1 MRSARRAVTV
11 VALAA
16 LALLVPGA
24 AQAKSYSLPK
34 AVVHVEIASD
44 GSLLV
49 REDITFSYSGSFSGA
64 YRDIPVRGGERV
76 DLVRVSEGGEAY
88 RPGGNTVL
96 GSFDLPG
103 EYGVDENTQRVR
115 VVWHYRAL
123 NEQRTFTIRY
133 RFRGLAV
140 AYDDVVDVNL
150 QVWGDE
156 WPVAVSDLRA
166 EMELPRPIGL
176 TGTRYRVWGA
186 PEWVRGVVDR
196 TRTGTTLRAVNVPSG
211 QFVEMRTVFPRR
223 LLTST
228 RGARVVDG
236 NGFAGIVAEQGE
248 RADEY
253 AEGREKIDEAKD
265 NLGRTMLTLAA
276 FALLPALGV
285 MLAIWLLF
293 GRERGTGYD
302 REYEQ
307 EPPSDEA
314 PAIVPPLLRQGTEPG
329 SLEFTATLFDLVR
342 RGYYVAKPVTT
353 EKKTWAGLRTE
364 QVADLELSPGDSSVE
379 LTEFEEPVAKVF
391 DHIVDDGPEVL
402 SKMRD
407 RIESTRASNAKRFER
422 FKENVSDEIKKRRWY
437 LGTGAKVFA
446 VAIVASVA
454 AAVVL
459 LWMGIAGFRPE
470 APRWNEVVQIAL
482 GVCAIVNAVV
492 LIIGVANTKLWR
504 RRTKAGQLEAQR
516 WEAFRRY
523 LADFPRLDIAPP
535 ATLALW
541 ERFLVYGIAFGIAER
556 VLQGA
561 QIHMPEELAEA
572 SSIYWI
578 SPHGDLGS
586 GASALAIGDLS
597 SGFGSALAPP
607 SSSGSGGSGGGFS
620 GGGGRGRRRRRR
632 RSLVAQPRRRLVL
645 VERDRAGDRDV
656 ERLGALGHR
665 DRRGTRR
672 TSSTSAGSPSRSA
685 PSTNVTRSGAR
696 PRQAAGPLADER
708 DSRRGRVLEASS
720 GTRKIAPVEPRSAF
734 GAVGI
739 GASLTTERRTRPSA
753 SAARISVPTF
763 PGRPTCQSASPTGAG
778 SPWRESSRRKTR
790 DHARR
795 MRELRD
801 VGEQLRLDARSPARR
816 ERRPARAR
824 RRAPPRRG
832 PRPRRRRG
840 RAAALARPQ
849 PPDELEPRVRRRG
862 DHARPDAQRGL
873 RLPRSP

>member
-34 AVVHVEIASD
+34 AVVQVEIASD

-49 REDITFSYSGSFSGA
+49 REDITFSYAGSFSGA

-88 RPGGNTVL
+88 RPGGNTEL

-236 NGFAGIVAEQGE
+236 NGFAGIVAEQEE

-265 NLGRTMLTLAA
+265 NLGRTLLTLAA

-285 MLAIWLLF
+285 MFAIWLLF

-504 RRTKAGQLEAQR
+504 RRTQGRSAGGAALGGVPPLPRRLSPPRHRAAR
-516 WEAFRRY
+516 DARALGAVPRVRDRFRDRGARAPGR
-523 LADFPRLDIAPP
+523 ADPHAR
-535 ATLALW
+535 
-541 ERFLVYGIAFGIAER
+541 
-556 VLQGA
+556 GA
-561 QIHMPEELAEA
+561 
-572 SSIYWI
+572 
-578 SPHGDLGS
+578 
-586 GASALAIGDLS
+586 
-597 SGFGSALAPP
+597 
-607 SSSGSGGSGGGFS
+607 
-620 GGGGRGRRRRRR
+620 GRGRARSTGSARTATSAPAPARSPSATSRRASAR
-632 RSLVAQPRRRLVL
+632 RSPRPPPAAQAAPAAASPAAVGAVAVAAAVARGRRSAAAAAVL
-645 VERDRAGDRDV
+645 VESDRARDADV
-656 ERLGALGHR
+656 ERLCAFRHR
-665 DRRGTRR
+665 DRRRR
-672 TSSTSAGSPSRSA
+672 
-685 PSTNVTRSGAR
+685 
-696 PRQAAGPLADER
+696 
-708 DSRRGRVLEASS
+708 
-720 GTRKIAPVEPRSAF
+720 IAP
-734 GAVGI
+734 
-739 GASLTTERRTRPSA
+739 
-753 SAARISVPTF
+753 
-763 PGRPTCQSASPTGAG
+763 
-778 SPWRESSRRKTR
+778 
-790 DHARR
+790 
-795 MRELRD
+795 
-801 VGEQLRLDARSPARR
+801 
-816 ERRPARAR
+816 
-824 RRAPPRRG
+824 
-832 PRPRRRRG
+832 
-840 RAAALARPQ
+840 
-849 PPDELEPRVRRRG
+849 LE
-862 DHARPDAQRGL
+862 HI
-873 RLPRSP
+873 